1 MENCCRSYKIRKTT
15 LRISVANLLTMPCL
29 FTKTIRSKEPRMDYS
44 QSHVVTSWIF
54 KNPTT
59 KGHGK
64 KKIPNQGQQTK
75 GKKGFKAS
83 RYLDYG

>member
-1 MENCCRSYKIRKTT
+1 
-15 LRISVANLLTMPCL
+15 
-29 FTKTIRSKEPRMDYS
+29 MDYS

-64 KKIPNQGQQTK
+64 RNNTPNHVQQK
-75 GKKGFKAS
+75 EGKKNLKVGK
-83 RYLDYG
+83 YLDYG

>member
-1 MENCCRSYKIRKTT
+1 
-15 LRISVANLLTMPCL
+15 
-29 FTKTIRSKEPRMDYS
+29 MDYS